1 MVAYRPPQNNN
12 LETFFEEI
20 NLSLSTIVNEHDN
33 IIGDLNLNTKSK
45 NNGYYSDLC
54 DTSDLTNL
62 IKANTYFKS
71 WNQTFFDVIL
81 TNWPRQFQKSEV
93 ITTGLSDCHKM
104 ILAFFHSFFSRLLP
118 KTVTYR
124 SFRCFET
131 KGFLYEL
138 ENKLCTK
145 ECNGG
150 VNFDDLTNIFQSF
163 KL

>member
-20 NLSLSTIVNEHDN
+20 NLLSTIVNEHDN

-104 ILAFFHSFFSRLLP
+104 ILTFFRSYVSRLPP
-118 KTVTYR
+118 K
-124 SFRCFET
+124 
-131 KGFLYEL
+131 L
-138 ENKLCTK
+138 
-145 ECNGG
+145 
-150 VNFDDLTNIFQSF
+150 
-163 KL
+163 